1 MSFWDTIKG
10 LTHDAAAHNL
20 YAHLP
25 KEQTDVAI
33 DDRPL
38 LPEKAYFRVWVK
50 EMFLADSRK
59 WFKTWYPA
67 VSCSVRV
74 PQGGGLTPTFT
85 RVTGTDAQN
94 LGPGVLKGYA
104 TTDLLPFRGGVVE
117 IEASLL
123 ALQGQNYLIS
133 AIKILKSMSELVGGP
148 IAQAITMADK
158 VTNGLED
165 LFKATGGELHLGF
178 HDAFTSGGAGTS
190 NALRAGYH
198 VVMRATAAEI
208 DVARLTVRADQLYYA
223 ATPGAAPQPLVGH
236 DYMLMFIEARV
247 DRDDWRRLVSIEQP
261 LDQAIKALI
270 EGEADKA
277 DSYTK
282 VALWNAMTSPDLAVH
297 DRRRVATAIKAELL
311 QLAADDGTHGATP
324 DDEEVNL
331 ATMMARSAP
340 SVEEAMALGP
350 LTAAELFAS

>member
-20 YAHLP
+20 YARLP

-50 EMFLADSRK
+50 EMFLADNLK

-67 VSCSVRV
+67 VTCSVRV

-123 ALQGQNYLIS
+123 ALQGQNYLVS
-133 AIKILKSMSELVGGP
+133 AIKILKTMSELVGGP
-148 IAQAITMADK
+148 VAQAITMADK
-158 VTNGLED
+158 VTSGIED

-178 HDAFTSGGAGTS
+178 HDAFTSGGPAAPS
-190 NALRAGYH
+190 ALRAGYH
-198 VVMRATAAEI
+198 VVIRGSAAEI
-208 DVARLTVRADQLYYA
+208 DASRLSVRSDQLYYA
-223 ATPGAAPQPLVGH
+223 VTPGAAPTPLVGH
-236 DYMLMFIEARV
+236 DYMLLFIEARV
-247 DRDDWRRLVSIEQP
+247 DRDDWRRLSSIEEP
-261 LDQAIKALI
+261 LNQAIKATI
-270 EGEADKA
+270 EGETEKA
-277 DSYTK
+277 DAFTK
-282 VALWNAMTSPDLAVH
+282 VALWNAMSSPDLAVH
-297 DRRRVATAIKAELL
+297 DRRRVAMAIKAELA
-311 QLAADDGTHGATP
+311 QLAVDVVTHGASA
-324 DDEEVNL
+324 DEEMTL
-331 ATMMARSAP
+331 ETMMRSAP
-340 SVEEAMALGP
+340 KVDVAMALGP
-350 LTAAELFAS
+350 ITAAELFAS

>member
-20 YAHLP
+20 YARLP
-25 KEQTDVAI
+25 KEQTDVTL

-38 LPEKAYFRVWVK
+38 LPEKAYFRVWLK
-50 EMFLADSRK
+50 EMFLADERK

-94 LGPGVLKGYA
+94 VGPGVLKGYA

-158 VTNGLED
+158 VSTGLED

-178 HDAFTSGGAGTS
+178 HDSFTSGGPATS
-190 NALRAGYH
+190 GALRAGYH
-198 VVMRATAAEI
+198 VVIRGTAREI
-208 DVARLTVRADQLYYA
+208 DVSRLTVRSDQLYYA
-223 ATPGAAPQPLVGH
+223 VTPGAAPQPLVGH
-236 DYMLMFIEARV
+236 DYMLFFIEARL
-247 DRDDWRRLVSIEQP
+247 DRDDWRRLTAIEEP

-270 EGEADKA
+270 EGDDEKA
-277 DSYTK
+277 ASFTK
-282 VALWNAMTSPDLAVH
+282 VALWNAMSSPELAVH
-297 DRRRVATAIKAELL
+297 DRRRVAMAIKAELA
-311 QLAADDGTHGATP
+311 QLASDDGTHGSTP
-324 DDEEVNL
+324 DEEVNL

-340 SVEEAMALGP
+340 SVEDAMALGK
-350 LTAAELFAS
+350 LTPEELFAS